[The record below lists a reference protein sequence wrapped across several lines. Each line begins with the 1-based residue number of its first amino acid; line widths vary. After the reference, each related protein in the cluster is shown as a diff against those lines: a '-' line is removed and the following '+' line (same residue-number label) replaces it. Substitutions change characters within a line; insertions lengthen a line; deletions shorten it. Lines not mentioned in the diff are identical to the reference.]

1 MPIESI
7 ISLYLLC
14 MVIEYFICRLY
25 NHNRTVK
32 RWDELTVFVSVMLAP
47 FTLCFHWGELM
58 MWTVSRC
65 ITVILNEEDG
75 YKS

>member
-14 MVIEYFICRLY
+14 MIIEYFICRLY
-25 NHNRTVK
+25 NHNRTVN
-32 RWDELTVFVSVMLAP
+32 RWDELTVFISVMLAP
-47 FTLCFHWGELM
+47 FMLLFHWAELM

-65 ITVILNEEDG
+65 ITVILNEEDD

>member
-1 MPIESI
+1 MPIISI
-7 ISLYLLC
+7 VSLYLLC

-25 NHNRTVK
+25 NHNRTTN
-32 RWDELTVFVSVMLAP
+32 RWDEADVFLSVMLAP
-47 FTLCFHWGELM
+47 FMLLFHWGELM

-65 ITVILNEEDG
+65 VTVILNEEDD